1 MLVAYIVL
9 LDFLTGDPPI
19 GAMFFDIAALR
30 ENPSVAG
37 WMKAK
42 KIGFIRP
49 VKDKGLCGLIKGKPV
64 ILLNLYSST
73 AVKVCSR

>member
-1 MLVAYIVL
+1 M
-9 LDFLTGDPPI
+9 GDPPS

-64 ILLNLYSST
+64 ILLSLYSST
-73 AVKVCSR
+73 AVKVYSR